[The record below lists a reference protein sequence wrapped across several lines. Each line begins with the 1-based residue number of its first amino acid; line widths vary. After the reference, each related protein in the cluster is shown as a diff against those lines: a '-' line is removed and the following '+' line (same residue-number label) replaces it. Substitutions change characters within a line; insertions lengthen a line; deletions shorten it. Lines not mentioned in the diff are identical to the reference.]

1 MAGPYKKEFIMKKIS
16 ILAICFFVASSMST
30 AHAST
35 IETFDTKASATEL
48 LNFDVFTGDNNTRYG
63 FARSE
68 DIFFN
73 GFNTSNSISL
83 KDTSLVIL
91 NFDYYERASSNI
103 EDIGLTWAWT
113 FYDVLGNIAGSR
125 KYTTTGVGTVLN
137 MDLIAEG
144 LTGVTS
150 IQLSHPDGHM
160 YIDNLEYDV
169 SAVPVPAALFLFAP
183 ALLGFMGFR
192 RKAVDIAAA

>member
-1 MAGPYKKEFIMKKIS
+1 MKKIS
-16 ILAICFFVASSMST
+16 ILAICVFVASSMST
-30 AHAST
+30 AYAST
-35 IETFDTKASATEL
+35 IETFDTEAAATEL
-48 LNFDVFTGDNNTRYG
+48 LNFDAFTGDSATEYG
-63 FARSE
+63 GSYGPSGSK

-73 GFNTSNSISL
+73 GFESTNSISL

-91 NFDYYERASSNI
+91 SFDYYERANTDSN
-103 EDIGLTWAWT
+103 DIGLTWAWT
-113 FYDVLGNIAGSR
+113 FYDVLGKIAGSR
-125 KYTTTGVGTVLN
+125 KYTTTGVRADLN

-144 LTGVTS
+144 LIGVTA

-183 ALLGFMGFR
+183 ALLGFLGFR
-192 RKAVDIAAA
+192 RKAVDTTTA

>member
-1 MAGPYKKEFIMKKIS
+1 MKKIS
-16 ILAICFFVASSMST
+16 ILAICVFVASSMST
-30 AHAST
+30 AYAST

-48 LNFDVFTGDNNTRYG
+48 LNFDVFTGDNNTQYG

-73 GFNTSNSISL
+73 GFNSSNSISL

-91 NFDYYERASSNI
+91 SFDYYERASSNV

-144 LTGVTS
+144 LTGVTA

-192 RKAVDIAAA
+192 RKAVDTAAA